1 MMSAEE
7 SDDREGPQDIEER
20 TLAYAPRAVNLF
32 RALQEQGDRSGW
44 IAGDQYLRAAVSV
57 GANVSEAR
65 SGESRK
71 DFIHKMQISQK
82 EARECVFHLKL
93 MALTNM
99 LPAKRLEPL
108 VGETDEIIAIITT
121 IIKNTKRND

>member
-1 MMSAEE
+1 MNAEE
-7 SDDREGPQDIEER
+7 NEEPDEPQDIEER
-20 TLAYAPRAVNLF
+20 TLAYAARAVNLF
-32 RALQEQGDRSGW
+32 RVLQEQDDRAGW
-44 IAGDQYLRAAVSV
+44 IVGNQYLCAAVSI

-82 EARECVFHLKL
+82 EARECLFHLKL
-93 MALTNM
+93 MTLTNM
-99 LPAKRLEPL
+99 LPSKRLEPL
-108 VGETDEIIAIITT
+108 LGETDEIIAIITT